1 MRWPWR
7 QGTIRSG
14 RYSLVLLCSIPK
26 FSRLWVT
33 NQPDIRELKRPRW
46 PRQWR
51 HKRKQLFFWAKQQLC
66 TLFSTILWPPL
77 LEYDV
82 KPPNATFYGGR
93 EHTTTNIP
101 FSFWSWIKARKN
113 SIAYIWQIE
122 RVLKFE
128 RTKFIHHP
136 LATMLLPSSLLS
148 LRKLSIKLCP
158 FAFWGMGNKGGGGG
172 LGVNDWRSRG
182 KISQVPKGYW
192 RQKQ

>member
-26 FSRLWVT
+26 FSRLRVT
-33 NQPDIRELKRPRW
+33 NQPDIRELKRPRR

-51 HKRKQLFFWAKQQLC
+51 HKKKQLFFWAKQQLC

-77 LEYDV
+77 LDYDV

-128 RTKFIHHP
+128 RTKFIPHP
-136 LATMLLPSSLLS
+136 LATILLPSSLSS
-148 LRKLSIKLCP
+148 LRKLPINSVHLL
-158 FAFWGMGNKGGGGG
+158 FEVWVTRGGGG

-182 KISQVPKGYW
+182 KIFQVPKGYW